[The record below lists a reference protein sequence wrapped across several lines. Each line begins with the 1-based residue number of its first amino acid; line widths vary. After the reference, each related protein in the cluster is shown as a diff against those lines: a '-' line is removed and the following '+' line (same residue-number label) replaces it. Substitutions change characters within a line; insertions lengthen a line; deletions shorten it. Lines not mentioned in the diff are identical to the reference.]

1 MVTADK
7 IFSESQY
14 KKLFNK
20 LKLEKDKSILIIQGS
35 PKLSLQSEAR
45 VVMDFYMFSI
55 LSNTG
60 LRISELLKIKLEDV
74 GDDYIKI
81 PKYISKNGKDGSVY
95 FGKITRKL
103 LDEYLSFRS
112 CRFSG
117 FNTTILFP
125 SKHSKSRVL
134 SRSYIHTRFK
144 YWLYICGLPEHF
156 SIHSLRHTYGTICLD
171 KGLSLTFVR
180 DQLRHSSISTTSKY
194 LHLTK
199 KNRDKVKMIF

>member
-1 MVTADK
+1 MITADK
-7 IFSESQY
+7 IFSEAQL

-20 LKLEKDKSILIIQGS
+20 LKNEKDKSLMLINQNS
-35 PKLSLQSEAR
+35 KLSMLNEVR

-55 LSNTG
+55 ISNTG
-60 LRISELLKIKLEDV
+60 LRISELLRIEISDV
-74 GDDYIKI
+74 GDDFIKI
-81 PKYISKNGKDGSVY
+81 RREISKSGRAGSVY
-95 FGKITRKL
+95 FGKATRSL
-103 LDEYLSFRS
+103 FDEYMKFRS
-112 CRFSG
+112 LKFEG

-134 SRSYIHTRFK
+134 SRSNLHTRLKF
-144 YWLYICGLPEHF
+144 WLNICGLPSHL

-199 KNRDKVKMIF
+199 ENRDKVKNIF